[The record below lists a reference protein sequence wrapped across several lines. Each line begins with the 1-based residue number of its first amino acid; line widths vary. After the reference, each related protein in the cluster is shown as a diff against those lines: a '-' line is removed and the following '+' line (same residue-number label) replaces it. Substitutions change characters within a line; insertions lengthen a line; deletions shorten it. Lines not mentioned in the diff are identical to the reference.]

1 MALADTITN
10 ANLGAIGSTIFLWL
24 VIIVLIVVFSV
35 VIFFFA
41 LWLWRVLKFKV
52 NVIIYEHIGENQ
64 HFGTKEIGQE
74 VNEVH
79 EGKRRSYLHLFKS
92 RKKIGPF
99 GSDAF
104 SLFGTRKHLN
114 LHLENGIYTPL
125 PIAHSS
131 SAALKFEK
139 GDLLTAL
146 QLWDQDYAENLE
158 THKLG
163 QGGFWDKY
171 GSFVMPFAMILI
183 MFVLFFI
190 LIQQMQSGVNITAT
204 LDTRQIVDAVKA
216 A

>member
-1 MALADTITN
+1 MALADTLST
-10 ANLGAIGSTIFLWL
+10 ANIGQIGSTIFLWL
-24 VIIVLIVVFSV
+24 ILILFVGVMAA

-41 LWLWRVLKFKV
+41 MWFWKVLKFKV
-52 NVIIYEHIGENQ
+52 NVVIYEHIGENQ

-74 VNEVH
+74 VNEVKD
-79 EGKRRSYLHLFKS
+79 GKRRSYLHLFKS
-92 RKKIGPF
+92 RKKLGPF

-146 QLWDQDYAENLE
+146 QLWDQIKKE
-158 THKLG
+158 
-163 QGGFWDKY
+163 
-171 GSFVMPFAMILI
+171 
-183 MFVLFFI
+183 
-190 LIQQMQSGVNITAT
+190 
-204 LDTRQIVDAVKA
+204 
-216 A
+216 